1 MFWSIWC
8 VLVFLSVICR
18 LLDSLKEKN
27 AFGIYSEARW
37 TEQWTEWSIDRTEH
51 EIDRSGLPGSTDPRL
66 SYTRS
71 TDPSHVDRPISGA
84 TGSTRTNEL
93 FTPFYPLPSI
103 IQEKEL
109 DLWDSEK
116 TRGDQGGDLQVLER
130 RFECFVLVLVW
141 FVKICKGVHL
151 KTIWRRSSEPLLCF
165 NTILSCFLHQNRF
178 VLA

>member
-84 TGSTRTNEL
+84 TGSTRTHEL

-103 IQEKEL
+103 IHKR
-109 DLWDSEK
+109 
-116 TRGDQGGDLQVLER
+116 TRPLRLRKDQGRPRR
-130 RFECFVLVLVW
+130 RFTSSRERFESFCSSFVW

>member
-18 LLDSLKEKN
+18 LLDSLQEKN

-37 TEQWTEWSIDRTEH
+37 TEQWTEWSIDRTEPQ
-51 EIDRSGLPGSTDPRL
+51 IDRSGPCGSTDPRFQPQIDR
-66 SYTRS
+66 SGICGS
-71 TDPSHVDRPISGA
+71 TDLRRYGLHTHKRAFHSFLP
-84 TGSTRTNEL
+84 
-93 FTPFYPLPSI
+93 TPLNNS
-103 IQEKEL
+103 QKEL
-109 DLWDSEK
+109 DLGDSEK
-116 TRGDQGGDLQVLER
+116 TRGRPRRRFTSSRE

>member
-103 IQEKEL
+103 IQRR
-109 DLWDSEK
+109 
-116 TRGDQGGDLQVLER
+116 TRPLRLRKDQGRPRR
-130 RFECFVLVLVW
+130 RFTSSREKIWVFCTCFGV
-141 FVKICKGVHL
+141 ICEDL
-151 KTIWRRSSEPLLCF
+151 
-165 NTILSCFLHQNRF
+165 
-178 VLA
+178 

>member
-71 TDPSHVDRPISGA
+71 TDPGHVDRPISGA

-103 IQEKEL
+103 IQKR
-109 DLWDSEK
+109 
-116 TRGDQGGDLQVLER
+116 TRPLRLRKDQGRPRR
-130 RFECFVLVLVW
+130 RFTSSREKIWVFCTCFGV
-141 FVKICKGVHL
+141 ICEDL
-151 KTIWRRSSEPLLCF
+151 
-165 NTILSCFLHQNRF
+165 
-178 VLA
+178 

>member
-1 MFWSIWC
+1 MD
-8 VLVFLSVICR
+8 R
-18 LLDSLKEKN
+18 TMD
-27 AFGIYSEARW
+27 RMR
-37 TEQWTEWSIDRTEH
+37 SIDRTGR
-51 EIDRSGLPGSTDPRL
+51 EIDGSGTCGSTDPTL
-66 SYTRS
+66 SCTRS
-71 TDPSHVDRPISGA
+71 TDPVHVDRPIPCS

-103 IQEKEL
+103 IHRR
-109 DLWDSEK
+109 
-116 TRGDQGGDLQVLER
+116 TRPWRLRKDQGRPKRRFTSSRE

>member
-51 EIDRSGLPGSTDPRL
+51 EIDRSGLPGSTDLWL
-66 SYTRS
+66 SCTRS

-103 IQEKEL
+103 MEKR
-109 DLWDSEK
+109 
-116 TRGDQGGDLQVLER
+116 TRLLGLKKDQRRPRR
-130 RFECFVLVLVW
+130 RFTSSWERFESFVTCFVW

>member
-1 MFWSIWC
+1 MDRTMDRMKYWSH
-8 VLVFLSVICR
+8 R
-18 LLDSLKEKN
+18 
-27 AFGIYSEARW
+27 ARDRPIRATW
-37 TEQWTEWSIDRTEH
+37 IDRSQAFIH
-51 EIDRSGLPGSTDPRL
+51 EIDRSEPCGSTDLRRYGLHTHKRAFHSFLP
-66 SYTRS
+66 
-71 TDPSHVDRPISGA
+71 
-84 TGSTRTNEL
+84 
-93 FTPFYPLPSI
+93 TPLNNS
-103 IQEKEL
+103 EKNS
-109 DLWDSEK
+109 DLGDSEK

>member
-37 TEQWTEWSIDRTEH
+37 TEQWTEWEVLIAQSH
-51 EIDRSGLPGSTDPRL
+51 
-66 SYTRS
+66 RS
-71 TDPSHVDRPISGA
+71 TDPVHVDRPIPRS

-103 IQEKEL
+103 IHKR
-109 DLWDSEK
+109 
-116 TRGDQGGDLQVLER
+116 TRPLRLRKDQGRPRR
-130 RFECFVLVLVW
+130 RFTSSWERFESFVTCFVW

>member
-37 TEQWTEWSIDRTEH
+37 TEQWTEREVLIAQSH
-51 EIDRSGLPGSTDPRL
+51 
-66 SYTRS
+66 RS
-71 TDPSHVDRPISGA
+71 TDPVNVDRPIHGFSHRSTDPVYVDRPISGS

-103 IQEKEL
+103 IQRR
-109 DLWDSEK
+109 
-116 TRGDQGGDLQVLER
+116 TRPLRLRKDQGRPRR
-130 RFECFVLVLVW
+130 RFTSSREKIWVFCTCFGV
-141 FVKICKGVHL
+141 ICEDL
-151 KTIWRRSSEPLLCF
+151 
-165 NTILSCFLHQNRF
+165 
-178 VLA
+178 